1 MGGDLIPMSNA
12 VPKVKPRFDR
22 AANLMEGEGKLTPS
36 ASVGFGTHSPRA
48 KARWHE
54 R

>member
-1 MGGDLIPMSNA
+1 MVPMSNA
-12 VPKVKPRFDR
+12 VLKVKPGFDG
-22 AANLMEGEGKLTPS
+22 AGHLMEGEGKLTPS
-36 ASVGFGTHSPRA
+36 ASVRFGTHSPRG